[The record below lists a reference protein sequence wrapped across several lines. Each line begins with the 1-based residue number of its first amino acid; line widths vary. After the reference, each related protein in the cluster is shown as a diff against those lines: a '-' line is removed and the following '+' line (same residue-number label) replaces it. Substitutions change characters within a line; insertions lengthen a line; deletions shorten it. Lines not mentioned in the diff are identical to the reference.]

1 MTVLAYELIKQIYM
15 YNNIFVINR
24 SDLYAQL
31 SPVCSVVGGI
41 MAQEIIKA
49 ASQKHAPLNNLF
61 TFNPATSCGVILKL
75 GY

>member
-1 MTVLAYELIKQIYM
+1 MFLYH
-15 YNNIFVINR
+15 R

-31 SPVCSVVGGI
+31 SPVCSIVGGV

-61 TFNPATSCGVILKL
+61 TFNIHQRMFYLRDDDNNA
-75 GY
+75 

>member
-1 MTVLAYELIKQIYM
+1 MIYFC
-15 YNNIFVINR
+15 NHR

-31 SPVCSVVGGI
+31 SPVCSIVGGI

-61 TFNPATSCGVILKL
+61 TFNPVTSCGVILKL